1 MKIVVLDRKTLG
13 DDLDLSPLQAIGE
26 VIAYDSTVPEQVKDR
41 IADCDVVVI
50 NKVRLNRENL
60 SEAKNLKLICLAAT
74 GYDNVNCPDCRA
86 LGIAVCNVVGYST
99 QSVAQLT
106 VTMALHLISH
116 LPAYGRFVQHGEY
129 TESGVANRLIPVYH
143 EICGL
148 TWGVIGYGNIGA
160 QVGKVASAL
169 GCRVLAYSRSQKEGV
184 ENVDLDTLCR
194 ESDILS
200 IHLPLS
206 DQTRGLISKEK
217 IALMKPTALVIN
229 VARGA
234 VWDESA
240 IVQAIRSRR
249 LGGIG
254 CDVYSTEPF
263 PKNHPFTQILGRDNV
278 CLTPHMAWGAY
289 EARVRCLDEIC
300 QNITAFFSGEK
311 RNRVE

>member
-1 MKIVVLDRKTLG
+1 MKIAVLDRKTLG
-13 DDLDLSPLQAIGE
+13 DDLDFAPLQALGE
-26 VIAYDSTVPEQVKDR
+26 VCAYDSTAPHQVAER
-41 IADCDVVVI
+41 IRDCDVVVV
-50 NKVRLNRENL
+50 NKIRLHRENL
-60 SEAKNLKLICLAAT
+60 QEAKQLKLICLAAT
-74 GYDNVNCPDCRA
+74 GYDNVNCADCRA

-106 VTMALHLISH
+106 VTMALQLISH

-143 EICGL
+143 EIAGL
-148 TWGVIGYGNIGA
+148 TWGILGYGNIGA

-169 GCRVLAYSRSQKEGV
+169 GCRVLAYSRTPKDGV
-184 ENVDLDTLCR
+184 ENADLDTVCR

-200 IHLPLS
+200 IHLPLN
-206 DQTRGLISKEK
+206 DATRGLLSKEK
-217 IALMKPTALVIN
+217 LELLKPTALVIN

-234 VWDESA
+234 VWDEA
-240 IVQAIRSRR
+240 AVAQAIRSRR

-263 PKNHPFTQILGRDNV
+263 PKDHPFTQILGRDNV

-289 EARVRCLDEIC
+289 EARVRCLQEIC
-300 QNITAFFSGEK
+300 HNITSFFTGER